1 MDLAALDRVEG
12 AFRDFHAFFAPSF
25 GRKQWRQRS
34 RDYLQGLLVQTQ
46 ERANAENLAERVD
59 ASARSLQRFL
69 TDARWDDQAL
79 IARLQT
85 YLGERL
91 AHPAAVWVVDESG
104 FPKQGKKSVGVAR
117 QYCGALGKVANCQV
131 GVFLAFVSPR
141 GRLLVDKRLF
151 LPEAWV
157 ADRSRCQA
165 AGVPEAEQRFR
176 SKSELA
182 LAMLQDADTRGD
194 LTATWVTG
202 DDEYGKSP
210 DFRAGVA
217 ALGLQYV
224 LDVPGNMR
232 VWPEEL
238 TWETPPYKGVG
249 KHPTAKPVAE
259 ERQEVRQRAAALP
272 PAAWQELTVAEGAQG
287 PRTYR
292 FAAERVR
299 ETCKGEPGAEGW
311 LLYRTNRDGSEPRYY
326 LSNAPAATELELMA
340 KVAARRWPIETE
352 LQVSKSFVGL
362 DEYEVRTWAGWQHH
376 MTMSL
381 LANAFLLTLQQEW
394 GEKASRHHAP
404 TGLSARAGGT
414 PQAAV
419 QPERTDPVAPWNP
432 GAE

>member
-1 MDLAALDRVEG
+1 MDLEALDRVEA
-12 AFRDFHAFFAPSF
+12 AFRDFHAVFAPGF

-34 RDYLQGLLVQTQ
+34 RDYLQGLLVQTE

-69 TDARWDDQAL
+69 TDARWDDRNV
-79 IARLQT
+79 IARLQA

-91 AHPAAVWVVDESG
+91 AHPEAVWVVDESG
-104 FPKQGKKSVGVAR
+104 FPKQGKKSAGVAR

-165 AGVPEAEQRFR
+165 AGVSEAEQRFR

-182 LAMLQDADTRGD
+182 LAMLQDACTRGQ
-194 LTATWVTG
+194 LTARWIAG

-232 VWPEEL
+232 VWPVEP
-238 TWETPPYKGVG
+238 TWVTPPYKGVG
-249 KHPTAKPVAE
+249 KHPAPQPVAE
-259 ERQEVRQRAAALP
+259 ERQEVRERAAALP
-272 PAAWQELTVAEGAQG
+272 PRSWHEITVAEGAQG
-287 PRTYR
+287 ARTYR
-292 FAAERVR
+292 FAAERIC
-299 ETCKGEPGAEGW
+299 ETCRGQPGEEGW
-311 LLYRTNRDGSEPRYY
+311 LLYRTNRDGSEPRYH
-326 LSNAPAATELELMA
+326 LSNASAQTPLTTLAQVATS
-340 KVAARRWPIETE
+340 RWPIETE
-352 LQVSKSFVGL
+352 LQAGKSQVGL
-362 DEYEVRTWAGWQHH
+362 DEYEVRTFAGWHH
-376 MTMSL
+376 HITMSL
-381 LANAFLLTLQQEW
+381 LASAFLLTLQQEW
-394 GEKASRHHAP
+394 GGKAPRDHAA
-404 TGLSARAGGT
+404 TGLSAGAGAAAA
-414 PQAAV
+414 AAV
-419 QPERTDPVAPWNP
+419 
-432 GAE
+432 